1 MKKTAALLLIIFVLC
16 ASARPEYA
24 DRERKDCVYCHLNPQ
39 GGGERNERGL
49 YYAAHGYSLAGWIE
63 AGNDIPQPPVTASPL
78 WLLKSSLTVLTLL
91 AALTAYILIYTSRPA
106 AKRDPER
113 GAKLRRRHRLF
124 GWTTLGLYVLLTG
137 ICLVAHGVRGNT
149 DRVVLH
155 TVIGFVG
162 LALCAAKVLIVEK
175 RWKLWR
181 VCHIVGGALLLVNL
195 FMFATGAWWYLLG
208 RFF

>member
-1 MKKTAALLLIIFVLC
+1 MKKTIVTLIIALIVC

-24 DRERKDCVYCHLNPQ
+24 ERERKDCVYCHLDPQ
-39 GGGERNERGL
+39 GGGARNERGL
-49 YYAAHGYSLAGWIE
+49 YYAVHSLSMAGWAE
-63 AGNDIPQPPVTASPL
+63 AGHDIPQPPVTASPL

-113 GAKLRRRHRLF
+113 GAQLRHRHRIF
-124 GWTTLGLYVLLTG
+124 GWTTLGLYVLLTV
-137 ICLVAHGVRGNT
+137 ICLVAHGIRGNT
-149 DRVVLH
+149 GRVVLH
-155 TVIGFVG
+155 SVIGFAGMALFG
-162 LALCAAKVLIVEK
+162 LKVLIVEK

-181 VCHIVGGALLLVNL
+181 VCHIVGGALLAVNL
-195 FMFATGAWWYLLG
+195 VMFATGAWWYLLG